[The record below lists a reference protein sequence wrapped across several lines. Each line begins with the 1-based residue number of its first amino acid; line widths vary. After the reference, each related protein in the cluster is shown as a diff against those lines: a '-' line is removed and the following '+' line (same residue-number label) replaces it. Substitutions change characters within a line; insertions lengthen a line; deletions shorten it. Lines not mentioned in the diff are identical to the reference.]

1 MRGWTGLVGKIDGAH
16 FYYVNGLLHRE
27 DGPAIIEDNGD
38 KFWMQNHMLHR
49 LDGPASE
56 FADGGKEWFIWD
68 EKIPCSSQEEFER
81 VLKLRTFW

>member
-1 MRGWTGLVGKIDGAH
+1 MRGWTGIDIKLDGTH
-16 FYYVNGLLHRE
+16 SHYVNGKLHRE
-27 DGPAIIEDNGD
+27 DGPAIIEGNGD

-68 EKIPCSSQEEFER
+68 EKIPVSSQEEFETY
-81 VLKLRTFW
+81 LKLKAFW